1 MICYAILANEHPAK
15 FHATSAQLSGFFPK
29 GPCTVSY
36 FSPLFFAKRT
46 MGYVVLSYNGVF
58 TYEPI
63 FRNWAKT
70 VSNGLEFLRMK
81 TDIQYYI
88 ACQNISDTYDSITG
102 LCHETGFRSQL
113 KQVLSASQNSTLMF
127 GILKFD
133 TFQNGFSSRQQ
144 ERIVHDAVAVAKL
157 LQKLFPAAICGYF
170 QNGKYGI
177 LQVGTAA
184 QELLQTPY
192 GTKLLACRR
201 TLYQHPERAAS
212 MENTAAQLHF
222 SVGYFRN
229 LYRSFFGISYVQDY
243 IAAKMNR
250 AKYLLLST
258 SLHIEEIAVQCGYLD
273 AKYFMRLF
281 QKSIGCTPSQ
291 YRKKFI

>member
-1 MICYAILANEHPAK
+1 
-15 FHATSAQLSGFFPK
+15 
-29 GPCTVSY
+29 
-36 FSPLFFAKRT
+36 
-46 MGYVVLSYNGVF
+46 
-58 TYEPI
+58 
-63 FRNWAKT
+63 
-70 VSNGLEFLRMK
+70 
-81 TDIQYYI
+81 
-88 ACQNISDTYDSITG
+88 
-102 LCHETGFRSQL
+102 
-113 KQVLSASQNSTLMF
+113 
-127 GILKFD
+127 
-133 TFQNGFSSRQQ
+133 
-144 ERIVHDAVAVAKL
+144 
-157 LQKLFPAAICGYF
+157 
-170 QNGKYGI
+170 
-177 LQVGTAA
+177 
-184 QELLQTPY
+184 
-192 GTKLLACRR
+192 
-201 TLYQHPERAAS
+201 

>member
-1 MICYAILANEHPAK
+1 M
-15 FHATSAQLSGFFPK
+15 
-29 GPCTVSY
+29 
-36 FSPLFFAKRT
+36 
-46 MGYVVLSYNGVF
+46 
-58 TYEPI
+58 
-63 FRNWAKT
+63 
-70 VSNGLEFLRMK
+70 
-81 TDIQYYI
+81 
-88 ACQNISDTYDSITG
+88 
-102 LCHETGFRSQL
+102 
-113 KQVLSASQNSTLMF
+113 
-127 GILKFD
+127 
-133 TFQNGFSSRQQ
+133 
-144 ERIVHDAVAVAKL
+144 HDAVAVAKL

-184 QELLQTPY
+184 QDADAMWERLSVFLSNQLGFPKCCETNAWFY
-192 GTKLLACRR
+192 ADCVRTCAGFSLSAAEKQLAE
-201 TLYQHPERAAS
+201 QIQA
-212 MENTAAQLHF
+212 HF

-229 LYRSFFGISYVQDY
+229 LYRSFFGISYVQDC